1 MINIT
6 KENVTLTNIDLQ
18 SAGTNYKNLT
28 MQIANKLASIFNW
41 NVLANYSGTDPE
53 VKDTYFG
60 SAVKETMYGVS
71 LIGLENNTYCIGVSI
86 STNKILN
93 LFISETPRINTDV
106 MTKYTK
112 NSYCNSLIAINCRC
126 GKYALGNNVLYTLS
140 DYSVEV
146 TYLIE
151 DNYIMLKLTTNST
164 STSEYSI
171 IYDKRADCLLM
182 FNNNN
187 NNYNYYN
194 FSYYNEYS
202 NKYNNNYYTLWY
214 LKETYKDETPWLTED
229 TPTNQESSSK
239 SGDNSYYTWSR
250 KYNIYDLKG
259 YPDEF
264 VMDISNFSV
273 KTIFQWHLI
282 NYFAIIKNNSGS
294 DENIINKISFGCTA
308 EDSIPIHQLFGLFP
322 KLELSQVYIRKLYAP
337 LTNVESNIYLGIYS
351 GNAISSN
358 TTIKV
363 NNEYFYIVKSEDSM
377 FYAIKISQQGE

>member
-6 KENVTLTNIDLQ
+6 KESITLTNIDPQ
-18 SAGTNYKNLT
+18 SASTNYKNLT
-28 MQIANKLASIFNW
+28 MQIASKLASIFNW
-41 NVLANYSGTDPE
+41 NVLANYSGTDPA

-60 SAVKETMYGVS
+60 SEVKETMYGVS

-86 STNKILN
+86 SANKKLN

-106 MTKYTK
+106 MTKY
-112 NSYCNSLIAINCRC
+112 NNASYCNSLIAINCRC
-126 GKYALGNNVLYTLS
+126 GKYTLGNNVPYTLS

-146 TYLIE
+146 TYLTE
-151 DNYIMLKLTTNST
+151 DNYIMLKLATPSTLTT
-164 STSEYSI
+164 EYSI

-182 FNNNN
+182 FNA
-187 NNYNYYN
+187 
-194 FSYYNEYS
+194 
-202 NKYNNNYYTLWY
+202 NYYTLWY
-214 LKETYKDETPWLTED
+214 LKETYKDETPWTLED
-229 TPTNQESSSK
+229 GSTNQESSSK
-239 SGDNSYYTWSR
+239 STDNSYYTWSR
-250 KYNIYDLKG
+250 KYNIYDLKN
-259 YPDEF
+259 YPSEF
-264 VMDISNFSV
+264 ISDISDFSP

-282 NYFAIIKNNSGS
+282 NYYVTVSTNIYENVIK
-294 DENIINKISFGCTA
+294 KISFGYTTPN
-308 EDSIPIHQLFGLFP
+308 SIPIHQLFGLFP

-377 FYAIKISQQGE
+377 FYAIKVSQQGE

>member
-6 KENVTLTNIDLQ
+6 KESITLTNIDPE
-18 SAGTNYKNLT
+18 SASTNYKNLT
-28 MQIANKLASIFNW
+28 MQIASKLASIFNW

-53 VKDTYFG
+53 VIDTYFG

-106 MTKYTK
+106 MTKYTV
-112 NSYCNSLIAINCRC
+112 NSRCNSLIAINCRC
-126 GKYALGNNVLYTLS
+126 GKYTLGNNVPCTLS

-146 TYLIE
+146 TYLTE
-151 DNYIMLKLTTNST
+151 DNYIMLKLATPSAPTT
-164 STSEYSI
+164 EYSI
-171 IYDKRADCLLM
+171 TYDKRADCLLM
-182 FNNNN
+182 LN
-187 NNYNYYN
+187 
-194 FSYYNEYS
+194 S
-202 NKYNNNYYTLWY
+202 NYYTLWY
-214 LKETYKDETPWLTED
+214 LKETYKDETPWLLED

-250 KYNIYDLKG
+250 KYNIYDLKA
-259 YPDEF
+259 YANEF
-264 VMDISNFSV
+264 IEDISNFYV

-282 NYFAIIKNNSGS
+282 NYFVIIESNTGYH
-294 DENIINKISFGCTA
+294 DENTIKKISFGYATGN
-308 EDSIPIHQLFGLFP
+308 SIPIHQLFGLFP

-337 LTNVESNIYLGIYS
+337 LSNVESNIYLGVYN
-351 GNAISSN
+351 GNTISSN

-377 FYAIKISQQGE
+377 FYAIKISQQEE